1 MEKQGIDLLFGQWW
15 AVALWVLVYGLF
27 LAFLPFYK
35 KSQIKPSGAYLA
47 FVVAYA
53 FEMFGIPMSMYML
66 AWVFG
71 STLPEGI
78 LWGHTLIQWVGYW
91 PMYIGLVISL
101 VGVGLVIVGW
111 REIYRQYWSKKQNQG
126 HLVTTGIYHYIRHPQ
141 YTGFMLIT
149 FGMMLEWVT
158 LPLLIMW
165 PILGIV
171 YYRLAKREEADMEKE
186 FGQQYVEYRDKTSMF
201 IPLPRFTRAAPAGAG
216 S

>member
-1 MEKQGIDLLFGQWW
+1 MQVQGIDLLFGQWW
-15 AVALWVLVYGLF
+15 AVALWIVVYGVF

-53 FEMFGIPMSMYML
+53 LEMFGIPMSMYIL
-66 AWVFG
+66 AWAFG

-78 LWGHTLIQWVGYW
+78 LWGHTLIQWLGYW
-91 PMYIGLVISL
+91 PMYIGVAISL
-101 VGVGLVIVGW
+101 VGVGLVVVGW
-111 REIYRQYWSKKQNQG
+111 REIYRQYWSKERNQG

-165 PILGIV
+165 PILGVV
-171 YYRLAKREEADMEKE
+171 YYRLAKKEEADMEKE
-186 FGQQYVEYRDKTSMF
+186 FGHEYVEYRNRTSMF
-201 IPLPRFTRAAPAGAG
+201 VPLPRFTRTAPAGAG

>member
-1 MEKQGIDLLFGQWW
+1 MKVEGIDLLFGQWW
-15 AVALWVLVYGLF
+15 AVALWVLVYGVF

-35 KSQIKPSGAYLA
+35 KSQLKPSGAYLA

-53 FEMFGIPMSMYML
+53 FEMFGIPMSMYII
-66 AWVFG
+66 AWAFG

-78 LWGHTLIQWVGYW
+78 LWGHTLIQWMGYW

-101 VGVGLVIVGW
+101 LGLGLVVVGW
-111 REIYRQYWSKKQNQG
+111 REIYRQYWSKEENRG
-126 HLVTTGIYHYIRHPQ
+126 HLVTSGIYRYIRHPQ

-149 FGMMLEWVT
+149 LGMMLEWVT

-165 PILGIV
+165 PILGVV
-171 YYRLAKREEADMEKE
+171 YYRLARREEADMEKE
-186 FGQQYVEYRDKTSMF
+186 FGKEYVEYRNRTSMF
-201 IPLPRFTRAAPAGAG
+201 VPLPGFGRTVTAEAG